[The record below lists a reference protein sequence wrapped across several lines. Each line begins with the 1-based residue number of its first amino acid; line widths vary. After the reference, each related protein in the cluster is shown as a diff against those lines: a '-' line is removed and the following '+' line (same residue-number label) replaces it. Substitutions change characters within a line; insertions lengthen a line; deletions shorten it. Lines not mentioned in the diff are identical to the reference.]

1 MQGLIRHVNGTKSDL
16 AGIIAPPPLI
26 YLGALA
32 LGLLLEWIWPT
43 RLADWRGTLA
53 LGVAIALCGTVGVAW
68 SFCAMRRGQ
77 TPVNPYKPTT
87 AIVGDGPYHFSRNP
101 IYLANAVIYIG
112 LAVAINTLW
121 PLLLLPALIA
131 ILHVGVIAREERYL
145 EQKFGEDYLRYKRS
159 IRRWL

>member
-1 MQGLIRHVNGTKSDL
+1 MNGTKSDL

-53 LGVAIALCGTVGVAW
+53 LGVAIVLCGTVGVAW
-68 SFCAMRRGQ
+68 SFYAMRRGQ
-77 TPVNPYKPTT
+77 TPVNPYKPAT
-87 AIVGDGPYHFSRNP
+87 AIVGDGPYRFSRNP
-101 IYLANAVIYIG
+101 IYVANAVIYIG

-121 PLLLLPALIA
+121 PLALIPVLIA
-131 ILHVGVIAREERYL
+131 ILHVGVIAREEQYL

-159 IRRWL
+159 VRRWL